1 MRLSP
6 QPTTGPA
13 RDEPGP
19 GPAASEGATPDPEP
33 GAEQTK
39 GLFEDHVPMSLIMD
53 LTPPGG
59 PHSRDILDS
68 EGGPDDAW
76 WEPA

>member
-6 QPTTGPA
+6 QPTTDPV
-13 RDEPGP
+13 PGAL
-19 GPAASEGATPDPEP
+19 GADLTDAESAAQISEA

-59 PHSRDILDS
+59 PHSRDILDA
-68 EGGPDDAW
+68 EGGPEDAW